1 VPAVQ
6 KLLAQHGLTVTD
18 LSVIELNEAFAAQG
32 LAVLRGL
39 QIADD
44 DPRVNPNGGAIAL
57 GHPLGMTG
65 ARITGTVALEL
76 ARNGGRYGLATMCV
90 GVGQGTAVL
99 IERV

>member
-1 VPAVQ
+1 
-6 KLLAQHGLTVTD
+6 
-18 LSVIELNEAFAAQG
+18 LNEAFAAQG

-76 ARNGGRYGLATMCV
+76 ARTGGRYGLATMCV
-90 GVGQGTAVL
+90 GVGQGAAVL